1 MSRISTS
8 RAKYK
13 FEHYEQ
19 TPAKKTSHNGGY
31 QRKLYKDQYHTSSVK
46 LNIPD
51 NVSDLI
57 YGKYK

>member
-1 MSRISTS
+1 MSRIRIS

-19 TPAKKTSHNGGY
+19 TP
-31 QRKLYKDQYHTSSVK
+31 VK
-46 LNIPD
+46 LTPHTGNYNKRLFKDHHHTTSVEKNMPE

-57 YGKYK
+57 YGKCK